1 MMSGLRR
8 HLSYANVMATIAV
21 FIALGGGAYAVG
33 LKRNSV
39 GTKQLKPNAVTG
51 PKVADSSLGG
61 NDIADGS
68 VGPSDIAD
76 GSFGPSDISDP
87 QPFQIRGVSAS
98 GSCFTDPGRFCGVPG
113 AGWAQPLA
121 PHGYAG
127 YFVDAEGFV
136 HLQGTVR
143 AVNTSG
149 TEFTIFTLPLSLA
162 PYGLADGGQLL
173 YTAPVLASSATSIE
187 VLKQSSYVG
196 VRVTLSPSNQVIGLS
211 GISWRTN

>member
-1 MMSGLRR
+1 MGLRR

-39 GTKQLKPNAVTG
+39 GTKQLKPNAVIG
-51 PKVADSSLGG
+51 AKVADSSLGG
-61 NDIADGS
+61 SDIADGS
-68 VGPSDIAD
+68 VGPSDISD
-76 GSFGPSDISDP
+76 GSVGPSDISDP
-87 QPFQIRGVSAS
+87 QPFQIRDVSAG

-113 AGWAQPLA
+113 AGWAQPLT
-121 PHGYAG
+121 PQGYAG

-143 AVNTSG
+143 AVNTSS

-173 YTAPVLASSATSIE
+173 YTAPVANAVPTTIG
-187 VLKQSSYVG
+187 VLKQPSYAE
-196 VRVTLSPSNQVIGLS
+196 VRVFFNPSNQIIGLS